1 MNLSEITVT
10 EWDYLTKEVEYVSK
24 TIAGWYEIPK
34 WAVFESAKDCAI
46 ILASKYREDST
57 VDLRS
62 YVRAYLTHKT
72 VKRVKRELKRGYISI
87 DGDIDPQTGKVTE
100 FACPELTVE
109 PEIYK
114 MERQAEEAA
123 RQERIKRKVDF
134 AFKNSNDLERDI
146 MQGIMAGKTYGE
158 IAEGIGKTKKAVE
171 RTVDRLRA
179 RFKKSQRKIF

>member
-1 MNLSEITVT
+1 MNLSDLTLG
-10 EWDYLTKEVEYVSK
+10 EWDYLMKEVESTSGK
-24 TIAGWYEIPK
+24 IAGWYEIPK
-34 WAVFESAKDCAI
+34 WAVFEYAKDCAI
-46 ILASKYREDST
+46 NLASKYREDST

-72 VKRVKRELKRGYISI
+72 VKKVKRELKRGYISI

-109 PEIYK
+109 PEIYN

-134 AFKNSNDLERDI
+134 AFRNSNDVEKDI
-146 MQGIMAGKTYGE
+146 MCGIMAGKTYGE
-158 IAEGIGKTKKAVE
+158 IAEEIGKTKKAVE
-171 RTVDRLRA
+171 RTVERLRA
-179 RFKKSQRKIF
+179 RFKNTP